1 MGNLAFRIESV
12 QVLLP
17 LLAGFAALL
26 TVRAVRRR
34 PGWYGKPVLTRLAT
48 ALYAAGFLHFTMFP
62 IIVDKTQNLSPWY
75 NQIQPIP
82 LAGLIGMDPTFVL
95 NVLLF
100 APFGLLLP
108 LLAKAELPVKR
119 VALRALVTSLTI
131 ELVQLGMYVWF
142 SNGRGADVDDLIANT
157 LGGVL
162 GCLILRSSALSD
174 LVRGFAPPGTA
185 LARSATETVPAPP
198 APVGR

>member
-26 TVRAVRRR
+26 AVRAVRRR

-108 LLAKAELPVKR
+108 LLAR
-119 VALRALVTSLTI
+119 
-131 ELVQLGMYVWF
+131 
-142 SNGRGADVDDLIANT
+142 
-157 LGGVL
+157 
-162 GCLILRSSALSD
+162 RSF
-174 LVRGFAPPGTA
+174 R
-185 LARSATETVPAPP
+185 
-198 APVGR
+198 